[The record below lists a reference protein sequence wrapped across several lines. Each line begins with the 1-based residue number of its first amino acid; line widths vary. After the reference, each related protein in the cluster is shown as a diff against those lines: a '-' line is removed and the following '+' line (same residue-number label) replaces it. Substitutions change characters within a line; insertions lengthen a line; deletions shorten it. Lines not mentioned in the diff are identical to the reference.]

1 MVNFWWVKTVLWR
14 KKMTT
19 LPSPLN
25 TYLEAITPALTTLF
39 LDAPL
44 MAIDLEMTGLDP
56 IHDQVIS
63 IGLVPIINGVIPLE
77 KAQHMMIS
85 ISGSV
90 GH

>member
-77 KAQHMMIS
+77 KA
-85 ISGSV
+85 
-90 GH
+90 